1 MTSKSKDVNKL
12 QFNGSFGAIYSKEK
26 TQFTVFSTA
35 KESPKLAIYDEY
47 RDVHRREYEM
57 QYLGDGIYYTEVER
71 DLDGKFYTYLLG
83 DKEVTDPY
91 SYSSSINS
99 QKSAIIDLEKTN
111 PKGFLGHEIPVNDW
125 KEAILY
131 ETHVADFTIDE
142 SSGVKERGKFLGMAQ
157 ADTSFLN
164 AKTGLDHLEELG
176 ITYVHLLPVYDFISV
191 DEKKNLVDYPDNY
204 NWGYDP
210 ELYNTLEG
218 SYSTDPYDPKK
229 RIYEFKYLVQ
239 KLHERGIS
247 VVLDVVYN
255 HTFKTLDSNFNTL
268 APGYYYRN
276 NDGIFSNAS
285 GCGNEFAS
293 DKKYGRK
300 FIIDSLKYWV
310 EEFKV
315 DGFRF
320 DLMAILDI
328 DTILEAIEELRKIN
342 PNIIIYGEPWM
353 ALDSLLAYDKQIT
366 IGKQKGHDFS
376 IFNPFYRDALKGDND
391 GSSWGYIQGNYS
403 LKGQVQE
410 GIAGSIAFHG
420 GYSNFSSPLESINY
434 FNAHDN
440 LIFQDKLVK
449 SGIERNRWEKM
460 TIMVFSILMMS
471 QGLPFFHAGNE
482 FLRDK
487 KLDDNSYNSSAEVNG
502 IDWSLK
508 KEHEKT
514 FKLIK
519 DLIKFRKDIGIFNL
533 RTRDEVMDSME
544 FIDVKE
550 DYLIAYTIKRGNKK
564 YIIVHNSSGK
574 KVEDLFR
581 LKGARMIWSNG
592 FKDDIVDKLDIEGF
606 TSNVYEIGGKNE
618 L

>member
-1 MTSKSKDVNKL
+1 MTSKSKDVTKSG
-12 QFNGSFGAIYSKEK
+12 FDGTFGAIYTKEK

-35 KESPKLAIYDEY
+35 SKSPKLAIYEDY
-47 RDVHRREYEM
+47 RDVFREEYDME
-57 QYLGDGIYYTEVER
+57 YLGEGIYYAEVEK

-83 DKEVTDPY
+83 DREVTDPY
-91 SYSSSINS
+91 SFSSSVNS

-111 PKGFLGHEIPVNDW
+111 PQGFLDHEIPDNDW

-131 ETHVADFTIDE
+131 EVHVADFTIDK

-176 ITYVHLLPVYDFISV
+176 VTHVHLLPVYDFISV

-210 ELYNTLEG
+210 ELYNTVEG
-218 SYSTDPYDPKK
+218 SYSTNPYDPKS
-229 RIYEFKYLVQ
+229 RIYELKYLVQ

-255 HTFKTLDSNFNTL
+255 HTFKTLDSNFNIL
-268 APGYYYRN
+268 APNYYYRN
-276 NDGIFSNAS
+276 VEGNFSNAS

-328 DTILEAIEELRKIN
+328 DTILMAIEELREIN

-353 ALDSLLAYDKQIT
+353 ALDSLLPYDKQIT
-366 IGKQKGHDFS
+366 IGKQKGHDFA
-376 IFNPFYRDALKGDND
+376 IFNPFYRDALRGDND
-391 GSSWGYIQGNYS
+391 GSSWGYIQGDYS
-403 LKGQVQE
+403 FKGQIQE
-410 GIAGSIAFHG
+410 GIAGSIGFFG
-420 GYSNFSSPLESINY
+420 DYSNFSNPLESINY

-449 SGIERNRWEKM
+449 SGIDKANWENM
-460 TIMVFSILMMS
+460 TRMAFSILMMS
-471 QGLPFFHAGNE
+471 QGIPFFHAGNE

-487 KLDDNSYNSSAEVNG
+487 KLDYNSYNSSSEVNG

-508 KEHEKT
+508 KEYYKT
-514 FKLIK
+514 FKLVK
-519 DLIKFRKDIGIFNL
+519 DLIKFRKEVGIFNL
-533 RTRDEVMDSME
+533 HTRDEILESIH
-544 FIDVKE
+544 FLDVKE
-550 DYLIAYTIKRGNKK
+550 DYIIAFTIKRGEKT
-564 YIIVHNSSGK
+564 YLIVHNSSDRSVKDFIKIESG
-574 KVEDLFR
+574 R
-581 LKGARMIWSNG
+581 LIWSNG
-592 FKDDIVDKLDIEGF
+592 FRDDLVNRINIDNF
-606 TSNVYEIGGKNE
+606 TSNVYEIGGNNE
-618 L
+618 F